1 MVGSTIRTPEP
12 TKENQGM
19 IGPFETKYLL
29 GAGLVI
35 AAIITA
41 MFFLKSYLSLAVVLS
56 LWIIIAV
63 VVTILA
69 ILGLLLITIISF
81 WKWGKEGFLFAEARK
96 HGIPVYIDAEL
107 GSDNAD
113 FVLGE
118 KLQPKDVM
126 LKDTESGIKLDPS
139 LFSADAKPM
148 RLPLGLDLYIY
159 SYYNYMPQSIRNH
172 AAFKAIKDYKDRE
185 CKDLAFL
192 SDKEFIELVSDPEH
206 FLRQNAQ
213 QKINKY
219 FKLVSI
225 EQPDGKSVTKNVR
238 QFHDEKTGQWI
249 EQDIQIDTV
258 IQHISQARND
268 IAKLPIMGGLLAGN
282 EAFRYNSVPYSSQ
295 HLGHAF
301 MLIKERLNEEW
312 SKKMDWIAMATP
324 LLAVGGI
331 IIIIIIIILVMGPG
345 AVGK

>member
-1 MVGSTIRTPEP
+1 
-12 TKENQGM
+12 M

-29 GAGLVI
+29 GAGLII

-41 MFFLKSYLSLAVVLS
+41 MFFLKSYLSLAIVLS
-56 LWIIIAV
+56 LWILIAV
-63 VVTILA
+63 GVSVIT
-69 ILGLLLITIISF
+69 ILGLLIVTIFSF
-81 WKWGKEGFLFAEARK
+81 WKWGKEGFMFAQARK
-96 HGIPVYIDAEL
+96 DGIPVYIDAEL

-118 KLQPKDVM
+118 KQQPKDVM

-172 AAFKAIKDYKDRE
+172 AAFKAIKDYKDTKCPE
-185 CKDLAFL
+185 LDFL

-206 FLRQNAQ
+206 FLRHNAE
-213 QKINKY
+213 QKLNKY
-219 FKLVSI
+219 FKLVTV
-225 EQPDGKSVTKNVR
+225 DVGGKPITKNVR
-238 QFHDEKTGQWI
+238 QFLDEDPESKTHGKWI
-249 EQDIQIDTV
+249 EQDINIDTV
-258 IQHISQARND
+258 IQTISKARND
-268 IAKLPIMGGLLAGN
+268 IAKLPILGGLLAGN

-312 SKKMDWIAMATP
+312 QKKLDWIAMSAP
-324 LLAVGGI
+324 IMAVGGI

>member
-1 MVGSTIRTPEP
+1 
-12 TKENQGM
+12 M

-29 GAGLVI
+29 GAGLII
-35 AAIITA
+35 AAIIAA
-41 MFFLKSYLSLAVVLS
+41 MFLLRTYLSLAIVLS
-56 LWIIIAV
+56 LWIIIAS
-63 VVTILA
+63 VVTILVIIA
-69 ILGLLLITIISF
+69 LLIVTVFSF
-81 WKWGKEGFLFAEARK
+81 WKWGKEGFMFAQARK
-96 HGIPVYIDAEL
+96 DGIPVYLDAEL

-118 KLQPKDVM
+118 KQNPKDVM

-139 LFSADAKPM
+139 LFSADARPM

-172 AAFKAIKDYKDRE
+172 AAFKTIKDYKDHE

-192 SDKEFIELVSDPEH
+192 SDKEFIELVSDAEH
-206 FLRQNAQ
+206 FLRHNAQ

-219 FKLVSI
+219 FKLVSF
-225 EQPDGKSVTKNVR
+225 EQDGKTVTKNVR
-238 QFHDEKTGQWI
+238 QFLDENKDSPSFGNWI
-249 EQDIQIDTV
+249 EQDIQVDHV
-258 IQHISQARND
+258 VQLISKARND
-268 IAKLPIMGGLLAGN
+268 IAKLPILGGLIAGN

-301 MLIKERLNEEW
+301 MLIKEKLNEEW
-312 SKKMDWIAMATP
+312 AKKMDWIAMATP
-324 LLAVGGI
+324 IMAVGGI
-331 IIIIIIIILVMGPG
+331 IIIIIICILVMGPG